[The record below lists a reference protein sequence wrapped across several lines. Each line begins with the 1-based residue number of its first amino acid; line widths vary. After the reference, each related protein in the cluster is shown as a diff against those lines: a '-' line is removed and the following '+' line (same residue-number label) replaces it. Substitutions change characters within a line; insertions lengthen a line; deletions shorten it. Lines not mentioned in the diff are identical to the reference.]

1 MTSNYITAQ
10 IAGTVGRTGTTKA
23 DKPYAVVEIARNG
36 AEYPDRITVWGLAAT
51 TGDAV
56 EVRGKLSWKKTERD
70 GKTYVD
76 VSLNDHE
83 TIAQETPPVAAG
95 DPWNAPD
102 APGLYNDETPF

>member
-1 MTSNYITAQ
+1 MTDNYINATL
-10 IAGTVGRTGTTKA
+10 AGTVGRTGSAKNG
-23 DKPYAVVEIARNG
+23 PYAVVEIARNG
-36 AEYPDRITVWGLAAT
+36 SQYPDRVTVWGMTAT

-83 TIAQETPPVAAG
+83 TIAQGTPPATVPEES
-95 DPWNAPD
+95 DV
-102 APGLYNDETPF
+102 PF

>member
-1 MTSNYITAQ
+1 MTSNYINAH

-23 DKPYAVVEIARNG
+23 DKPYAVIEITRPG
-36 AEYPDRITVWGLAAT
+36 SEYPDRVTVWGMTAT

-83 TIAQETPPVAAG
+83 TIAQDAG
-95 DPWNAPD
+95 PSDP
-102 APGLYNDETPF
+102 YNDSTPF

>member
-1 MTSNYITAQ
+1 MTDNYINATL
-10 IAGTVGRTGTTKA
+10 AGTVGRTGSAKNG
-23 DKPYAVVEIARNG
+23 PYAMVEIARNG
-36 AEYPDRITVWGLAAT
+36 SQYPDRVTVWGMTAT

-83 TIAQETPPVAAG
+83 TITQ
-95 DPWNAPD
+95 DPGPSD
-102 APGLYNDETPF
+102 PHNDSTPF